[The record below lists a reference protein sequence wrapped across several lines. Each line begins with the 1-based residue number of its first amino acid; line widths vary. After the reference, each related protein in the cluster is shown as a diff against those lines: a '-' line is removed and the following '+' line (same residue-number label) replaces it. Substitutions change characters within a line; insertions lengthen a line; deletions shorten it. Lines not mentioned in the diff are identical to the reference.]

1 MHKLF
6 ASFAQGNTRFGSV
19 NFLKAYTMKRKGRL
33 CNEVDLVTSV
43 LQKVT
48 LLSIDQKWI
57 SSADTLY
64 VEKVTTP

>member
-33 CNEVDLVTSV
+33 CNEVDLVASV

-48 LLSIDQKWI
+48 LLSIDQK
-57 SSADTLY
+57 
-64 VEKVTTP
+64 